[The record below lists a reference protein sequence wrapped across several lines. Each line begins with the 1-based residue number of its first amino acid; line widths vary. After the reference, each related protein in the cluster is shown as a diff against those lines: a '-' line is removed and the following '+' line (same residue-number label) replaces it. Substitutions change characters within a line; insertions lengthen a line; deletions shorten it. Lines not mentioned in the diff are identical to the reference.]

1 MPFRRSSVAE
11 TPRIRSLE
19 SRCRAALL
27 LSVSLALEVAACGG
41 AADPSSTDTGNP
53 PVIVGQTLRVTP
65 TPTGVRVSGAAGT
78 APRGARV
85 EVINLSTGE
94 AATTTAGSDGSFEV
108 ELAGTVGDEY
118 RVYSDLDGQTSS
130 TQLTSAGASGSQVG
144 LAGLVFL
151 LQSAEGFAPVEGTTI
166 RLSFDA
172 SSLGI
177 SGGCNSQSGS
187 YSVCDGRLCLSEL
200 SRTEIGCEPAL
211 NAQDTWLSDFF
222 LASPVVTQ
230 SGARLTLEGAG
241 ATLSFLDREVADP
254 DRPLVGRTWRIDTI
268 IRGNGASAG
277 ASQASGSPT
286 IEFRPDG
293 EYGVFT
299 GCNSGY
305 GTYTAGDGS
314 VTLSDALYSEAG
326 CEPPNAMVQE
336 HLFEVFAAGTVAYE
350 IEARRLTLTREDVG
364 VSATT
369 D

>member
-1 MPFRRSSVAE
+1 MPFRRSSVAAS
-11 TPRIRSLE
+11 RIRSF
-19 SRCRAALL
+19 STRWRAALL
-27 LSVSLALEVAACGG
+27 LPASLALGLPACGG
-41 AADPSSTDTGNP
+41 ATDPSSTDTGNP
-53 PVIVGQTLRVTP
+53 PVIVGQSLRVMP
-65 TPTGVRVSGAAGT
+65 TATGVRVSGAAGA
-78 APRGARV
+78 APRGARI

-94 AATTTAGSDGSFEV
+94 SATTTAGSDGSFEV
-108 ELAGTVGDEY
+108 ELAGDTSDEY

-130 TQLTSAGASGSQVG
+130 AQLTSAGASGAQAG

-151 LQSAEGFAPVEGTTI
+151 LQSAEGFTPVEGTSV

-172 SSLGI
+172 TSLGI

-211 NAQDTWLSDFF
+211 NDQDIWLSNFF
-222 LASPVVTQ
+222 LASPLVTQ
-230 SGARLTLEGAG
+230 SGARLTLEGPA

-254 DRPLVGRTWRIDTI
+254 DRPLVGPTWRIDTI

-277 ASQASGSPT
+277 AAQASGAPT

-305 GTYTAGDGS
+305 GTYTADDGS
-314 VTLSDALYSEAG
+314 VTLSGALYSEAG
-326 CEPPNAMVQE
+326 CDPSNAMVQE
-336 HLFEVFAAGTVAYE
+336 HVIEVFAAGTVAYE